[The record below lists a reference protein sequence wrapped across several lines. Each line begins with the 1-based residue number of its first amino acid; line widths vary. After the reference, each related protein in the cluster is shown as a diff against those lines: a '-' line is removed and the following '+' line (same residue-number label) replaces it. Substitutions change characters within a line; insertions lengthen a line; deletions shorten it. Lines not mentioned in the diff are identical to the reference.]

1 MVWNVSDVSDSKWI
15 CTTPTV
21 PFPPNDPIQP
31 TMDLDYTNSHGHHL
45 GMFSSSS
52 SSSSST
58 SPPTH
63 FLLHDLAWFDYTPT
77 WWQTPSAASSN
88 VSGWLDQTH
97 PLPTFGHGRGCI
109 SWSPAVALMV
119 APPQFPWHVFNFEGG
134 TFKSVCIKHYTTM
147 QDTCTCGYVV
157 YLNIFTR
164 HIVKSEKKHSY
175 TQSVW
180 KAEAECKI

>member
-1 MVWNVSDVSDSKWI
+1 MNLYNTYCTIPTQWPDPAHNGSWLHKFAWPPSWDVLVI
-15 CTTPTV
+15 IIIIINNITT
-21 PFPPNDPIQP
+21 DP
-31 TMDLDYTNSHGHHL
+31 L
-45 GMFSSSS
+45 FV
-52 SSSSST
+52 
-58 SPPTH
+58 
-63 FLLHDLAWFDYTPT
+63 DLAWFDYTPT

-97 PLPTFGHGRGCI
+97 PLPTSGHGRGCI

>member
-1 MVWNVSDVSDSKWI
+1 MNLYNTYCTIPTQWPDPAHNGSWLHKFAWPPSWDVLVI
-15 CTTPTV
+15 IIIIIIIIIINITI
-21 PFPPNDPIQP
+21 DP
-31 TMDLDYTNSHGHHL
+31 L
-45 GMFSSSS
+45 FV
-52 SSSSST
+52 
-58 SPPTH
+58 
-63 FLLHDLAWFDYTPT
+63 DLAWFGYTPT